1 MSLLFKEVYESILK
15 VEKSLSERR
24 VELKDVL
31 FDFWAEKLLLLAY
44 KTNDSGL
51 SSEVTNF
58 LRSSNLE
65 NFYRVIS
72 LLKGR
77 KNKYLKK
84 QIFIVFGRNKQHFQI
99 VRDCIESSGFECDF
113 LDTTNTFVGS
123 PIILPTLIERISSSF
138 KVLVIASADNEGRR
152 IGSDSKLTARPRLN
166 VVLEAGLSY
175 GILDMHNVLLLWD
188 KRVSI
193 ARITDLQGIMRID
206 IEEDEN
212 QWKQKLIDKLEKFNE
227 EWEGSVFC

>member
-1 MSLLFKEVYESILK
+1 MK